1 MSKSVIATAVGVLCI
16 AGAAQAADASFDQ
29 LDVDRDGMISA
40 FEAEA
45 DPKLLEQFRQLDVNG
60 DGRLSAEEYAA
71 YRKGE

>member
-1 MSKSVIATAVGVLCI
+1 MSKSVVSTAIAVLCI
-16 AGAAQAADASFDQ
+16 AGAAHAADASFDQ

-45 DPKLLEQFRQLDVNG
+45 DPKLLERFRQLDVNG

>member
-1 MSKSVIATAVGVLCI
+1 MSKSMVFTAIGVLFI
-16 AGAAQAADASFDQ
+16 AGAAEAEASFDQ

>member
-1 MSKSVIATAVGVLCI
+1 MNKSVVSTAIGVLFV
-16 AGAAQAADASFDQ
+16 AGAAQAGDASFDK

-45 DPKLLEQFRQLDVNG
+45 DPKLLEQFRQLDANG

>member
-1 MSKSVIATAVGVLCI
+1 MSKSVVSAAIGVLLV
-16 AGAAQAADASFDQ
+16 AGAAQAGDASFDQ

-45 DPKLLEQFRQLDVNG
+45 DPKLLERFRQLDVNG

-71 YRKGE
+71 YKKGE